1 MFLQKKAMTLVE
13 LIVAITISSIILLF
27 LMNFISKVFGEISYS
42 NKKTD
47 AIKKIYSIENQFQN
61 IEEVY
66 SSWDILI
73 DNNTASGADVL
84 IFRNNANNWWYIVG
98 IVDKNTF
105 KLDWVNNVSTI
116 WEKLLAFRKISSQE
130 LSELNSTPNKVY
142 NYKFNLDELIPDLF
156 FKNLQV
162 EKYNTGT
169 ILELQFEINL
179 DFKKDFINKKYWNY
193 WLKIE
198 KFILDI

>member
-142 NYKFNLDELIPDLF
+142 NYKFNLD
-156 FKNLQV
+156 
-162 EKYNTGT
+162 
-169 ILELQFEINL
+169 
-179 DFKKDFINKKYWNY
+179 
-193 WLKIE
+193 
-198 KFILDI
+198 